1 MANRENYIFIT
12 RTKAFTLYDVEND
25 ILLFDYFRDIEIELD
40 DVVEAFDLYEQ
51 HSKNYTRKV
60 LIAFGPFATIEVEAR
75 KYAENKVMP
84 TPAQAIV
91 IRNLAQR
98 MIARFYQLLRKDEHP
113 LKFFDNEEKAIS
125 WLKAIKK
132 AECQ

>member
-1 MANRENYIFIT
+1 MTNRENYTLIT
-12 RTKAFTLYDVEND
+12 CTKAFKLYDVEND
-25 ILLFDYFRDIEIELD
+25 ILLFDYFGDIEIELD
-40 DVVEAFDLYEQ
+40 DVREAFDLYEK

-60 LIAFGPFATIEVEAR
+60 LIVFGPFTTIEVDAR

-98 MIARFYQLLRKDEHP
+98 IIARFYQLLRKDEHP

-125 WLKAIKK
+125 WLEVTKK
-132 AECQ
+132 AEC